1 MKLVDGYGRSILR
14 LRISLTEQCN
24 MNCIYCHHEGYNNH
38 DHCLLTLNQMHQ
50 IGSIIQKYE
59 IQEIKLTGGEALLHP
74 KIIEIVSF
82 LSKIPTV
89 KDLSLTTNGLLLSKL
104 AMPLRKAGLTRIN
117 IGCDSLNKSSV
128 KSVDNIYEGLL
139 AAKKAGFSPIKLNM
153 VLLKGINDQSV
164 EEMVRFTHDQ
174 GIFLQ
179 IIELINTDP
188 PFYQKYHMNL
198 EAIEESLKK
207 RAIKI
212 NYRNM
217 QDRKQYYL
225 DEQFYVELVRP
236 NDNKHFCANCHTLRI
251 THDFQFQPCLNHVDN
266 LVPIKDNIEEALQ
279 IALQRRY
286 PFYGFQKI
294 NAIAK

>member
-1 MKLVDGYGRSILR
+1 MKLVDDYGRSILR

-38 DHCLLTLNQMHQ
+38 DHRQLTMDQIHQ

-74 KIIEIVSF
+74 NIVEIVSF

-89 KDLSLTTNGLLLSKL
+89 NDLSLTTNGILLSKL
-104 AMPLRKAGLTRIN
+104 AAPLRQAGLTRLN

-128 KSVDNIYEGLL
+128 KSVDNIYDGLL

-153 VLLKGINDQSV
+153 VLLKGINDHSIN
-164 EEMVRFTHDQ
+164 EMISFTHDN

-179 IIELINTDP
+179 IIELINTNP
-188 PFYQKYHMNL
+188 SFYKQYHVEL
-198 EAIEESLKK
+198 QSIEEDLKN
-207 RAIKI
+207 RAVKI
-212 NYRNM
+212 NNRKM

-225 DEQFYVELVRP
+225 DDQFYIELVRP
-236 NDNKHFCANCHTLRI
+236 NDNEHFCANCHTLRI
-251 THDFQFQPCLNHVDN
+251 THDFQFQPCLNHMDN
-266 LVPIKDNIEEALQ
+266 LVPITNNIEDALKEAMK
-279 IALQRRY
+279 RRY
-286 PFYGFQKI
+286 PYYG
-294 NAIAK
+294 AKKPK